1 MKRNIL
7 LLLLLS
13 ATLSNCKKK
22 PVEEDLDSDVE
33 STLDT
38 ATIDSFEQNVIDTVY
53 FGYDNSNI
61 DSDGEAV
68 IARQA
73 DWLKNHSDVTVVVEG
88 HCDDRGTREYNLAL
102 GERRA
107 NAAAQ
112 TLKSHGI
119 AGDKIE
125 IVSYGKERPAVLGND
140 ESAYSKNRR
149 AVTVP
154 K

>member
-1 MKRNIL
+1 MKKNIL
-7 LLLLLS
+7 LLLILS

-22 PVEEDLDSDVE
+22 PIEEDLDSDVE

-38 ATIDSFEQNVIDTVY
+38 ATIDSFEKNVIDTVY
-53 FGYDNSNI
+53 FNYDNSDI

-68 IARQA
+68 ISRQA
-73 DWLKNHSDVTVVVEG
+73 DWLKNHNEVTVVVEG

-107 NAAAQ
+107 NAAADI
-112 TLKSHGI
+112 LKSNGI
-119 AGDKIE
+119 SADAIE